1 MINQHPSVYLASA
14 FMPMLFVSGT
24 NDFAYPLD
32 SLEKSCALPTGE
44 VTRCVRLE
52 MPQGHEVGWN
62 SIEIGLFADQHL
74 AQGLPL
80 PKIQEIARKASV
92 VRAEI
97 TGHSVIR
104 NGHPLFT
111 KDTHKWVDR
120 KWQRVPAK
128 LINDGVRASIPANAT
143 GCFLAIEDQ
152 RGAYV
157 NTPYLDLSVG

>member
-1 MINQHPSVYLASA
+1 M
-14 FMPMLFVSGT
+14 
-24 NDFAYPLD
+24 
-32 SLEKSCALPTGE
+32 
-44 VTRCVRLE
+44 
-52 MPQGHEVGWN
+52 
-62 SIEIGLFADQHL
+62 
-74 AQGLPL
+74 
-80 PKIQEIARKASV
+80 

-104 NGHPLFT
+104 NGHLLFT

>member
-1 MINQHPSVYLASA
+1 M
-14 FMPMLFVSGT
+14 
-24 NDFAYPLD
+24 
-32 SLEKSCALPTGE
+32 PTGE

-62 SIEIGLFADQHL
+62 SIEIGIFADQHL

-104 NGHPLFT
+104 NGRL
-111 KDTHKWVDR
+111 
-120 KWQRVPAK
+120 
-128 LINDGVRASIPANAT
+128 L
-143 GCFLAIEDQ
+143 
-152 RGAYV
+152 
-157 NTPYLDLSVG
+157 